1 MKQIIPYALCCG
13 WSLLFGMAFALYFAR
28 IRNMPFYCLLPDD
41 YHTYD
46 VEQKKKF
53 WNQDEAWR
61 KHKIA
66 RAIMFAPLLYI
77 GGVLVVMFLASIRVT
92 PANASQE
99 DTGAPQAT
107 ATTVVEATPTQAP
120 TAAPTPTL
128 SVIQMNTIEQDGQII
143 FVEATP

>member
-1 MKQIIPYALCCG
+1 MRQIVPYALCCG

-28 IRNMPFYCLLPDD
+28 IKHLPFYCLLPED

-61 KHKIA
+61 KHKTA

-77 GGVLVVMFLASIRVT
+77 LGVVVVMFLGAIRVT
-92 PANASQE
+92 PASAAQE
-99 DTGAPQAT
+99 ATGAPT
-107 ATTVVEATPTQAP
+107 AAIVEVTPTQAP
-120 TAAPTPTL
+120 TAVPTPTL